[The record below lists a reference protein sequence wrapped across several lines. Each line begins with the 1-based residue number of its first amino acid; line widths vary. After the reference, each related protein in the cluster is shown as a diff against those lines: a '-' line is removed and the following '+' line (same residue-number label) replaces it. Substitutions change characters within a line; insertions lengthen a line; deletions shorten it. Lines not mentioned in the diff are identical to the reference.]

1 MLSTKMCDIYN
12 RPDPADAS
20 VLLIPNK
27 RKGVYESYCPT
38 PVFEITTALP
48 YHTQSDDEIVT
59 FYSTMNNKESPIK
72 WTSMFVGANGLRAHV
87 ALV

>member
-1 MLSTKMCDIYN
+1 MLSTKMCDIYK

-20 VLLIPNK
+20 VLLRPNK
-27 RKGVYESYCPT
+27 HKGMYEGYSPI

-48 YHTQSDDEIVT
+48 YHTQLDDEIVT
-59 FYSTMNNKESPIK
+59 FYSTMNNKDCPCK
-72 WTSMFVGANGLRAHV
+72 WTPVFVGANGLRAHV